1 MKRIIFISAAFAVSL
16 AIAIV
21 ASCNSAE
28 GNTEKNN
35 DSKDKLAMIKRGE
48 YLVNSIGCDDCHS
61 PKRMGAHGPE
71 VIPELRFSGYPA
83 DRPIQKADTNALKKG
98 WMLFGADLTSS
109 VGPWGMS
116 FSANITS
123 DATGIGN
130 WKEEQ
135 FMKAIRE
142 GKLKGLD
149 GSRSL
154 LPPMPWVVYKNLN
167 DDDLKAIFAYLKST
181 APVHNIVPAPKPLAS
196 L

>member
-1 MKRIIFISAAFAVSL
+1 MKRIVFISAAFAVSL

-35 DSKDKLAMIKRGE
+35 DTNDKLAMIKRGE

-71 VIPELRFSGYPA
+71 VIPELRFSGYPSG
-83 DRPIQKADTNALKKG
+83 RPIQKADTNALKKG

-116 FSANITS
+116 FSANISS

-135 FMKAIRE
+135 FIKAIRE

-149 GSRSL
+149 GSRPL
-154 LPPMPWVVYKNLN
+154 LPPMPWFVYKNLN
-167 DDDLKAIFAYLKST
+167 DDDLKAIFVYLKST
-181 APVHNIVPAPKPLAS
+181 TPVHNVVPAPRPLAS

>member
-1 MKRIIFISAAFAVSL
+1 MKRIIFISAAFVVSL
-16 AIAIV
+16 TIAIV

-28 GNTEKNN
+28 GNPDRKN
-35 DSKDKLAMIKRGE
+35 DGKDKLAIIKRGE

-71 VIPELRFSGYPA
+71 VIPELRFSGYPSS
-83 DRPIQKADTNALKKG
+83 RPIQKADTNALKKG

-116 FSANITS
+116 FSANISS

-130 WKEEQ
+130 WKEGQ
-135 FMKAIRE
+135 FIKAIRE

-149 GSRSL
+149 GSRPL

-167 DDDLKAIFAYLKST
+167 DDDLLAIFAYLQST
-181 APVHNIVPAPKPLAS
+181 KPVHNVVPAPKWPAS